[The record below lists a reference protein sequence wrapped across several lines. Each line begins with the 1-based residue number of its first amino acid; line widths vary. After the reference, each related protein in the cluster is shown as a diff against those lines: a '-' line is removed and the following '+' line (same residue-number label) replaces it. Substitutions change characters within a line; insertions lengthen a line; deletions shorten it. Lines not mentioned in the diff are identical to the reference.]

1 MPLLDHRVTAGR
13 VVCSGGNSVSGSPG
27 SDDGVMA
34 TVGVA
39 SPHEGIVFGE
49 GAGWRGTKVELG
61 CIFCIDDGESR
72 QRVALQGLRDGCM
85 MMDVRKE
92 VTLSGGVVASTAG
105 LARSMR

>member
-39 SPHEGIVFGE
+39 SPHEGIVIGA
-49 GAGWRGTKVELG
+49 GAGWRGTKVERC
-61 CIFCIDDGESR
+61 CIFCIDDEEFWRRG
-72 QRVALQGLRDGCM
+72 A
-85 MMDVRKE
+85 
-92 VTLSGGVVASTAG
+92 AG
-105 LARSMR
+105 YL